1 MTILGKVFKAGL
13 NLVRPTAKGW
23 AKPGQTGWK
32 AFINGTQW
40 ERGHSIFF
48 RGGLKHKV
56 LQVGYPKAMKNYH
69 NVITSP
75 NATGRQISEAYNR
88 MPNCLHQAARELSDL
103 MGHGVKI

>member
-1 MTILGKVFKAGL
+1 MTVLGKLFRIAL
-13 NLVRPTAKGW
+13 NKIAPVAKGY

-32 AFINGTQW
+32 AFVNGTQW

-56 LQVGYPKAMKNYH
+56 LQVGYPKAMNNYH

-75 NATGRQISEAYNR
+75 YVTTQQVRDAYNKI
-88 MPNCLHQAARELSDL
+88 PNCLHQAARELSDC
-103 MGHGVKI
+103 MSYGMKI

>member
-1 MTILGKVFKAGL
+1 MTILGKLFKAGL
-13 NLVRPTAKGW
+13 NVIKPVAKGS
-23 AKPGQTGWK
+23 ARPGQTGWK

-75 NATGRQISEAYNR
+75 YATGKQVSEAYNR
-88 MPNCLHQAARELSDL
+88 IPNCLHQAARELNDL
-103 MGHGVKI
+103 MCYGVKI